1 MGWDGMGWD
10 VCVGTVTVTHYNII
24 VGLWSVCTWE
34 VVRVWGCGGEE
45 GVGVHV
51 RCIHTWGVVRVWG
64 CGGEEG
70 VGGFVVFVLDYEN
83 VC

>member
-34 VVRVWGCGGEE
+34 VVRV
-45 GVGVHV
+45 
-51 RCIHTWGVVRVWG
+51 
-64 CGGEEG
+64 
-70 VGGFVVFVLDYEN
+70 
-83 VC
+83 